1 MCIAYEQAVREQRM
15 RTEMSQAK
23 RENSHYLTSVEKGK
37 EIEAI
42 VERKRKRGATEDEVS
57 NYS

>member
-1 MCIAYEQAVREQRM
+1 MPAYEQAVREQKM

-23 RENSHYLTSVEKGK
+23 KESAHYLANVDKSK

-42 VERKRKRGATEDEVS
+42 VERKRRMGVMEDKV
-57 NYS
+57 

>member
-1 MCIAYEQAVREQRM
+1 M

-23 RENSHYLTSVEKGK
+23 RESAHYLANVDKGK

-42 VERKRKRGATEDEVS
+42 VVRKRKRGDTEDEVLL
-57 NYS
+57 